1 MSVGVFLSF
10 DEVFVKGERLG
21 HDFDLCLTT
30 TAEKVA
36 INKSLLFSFLPSC
49 MFRELGINYFLLRYC
64 SQSNHICH
72 YSMSFTSLPLKA
84 IHIKLQCKN
93 LISFHRASKWP

>member
-30 TAEKVA
+30 TAEKVP
-36 INKSLLFSFLPSC
+36 INKSLLFYFLPHVC
-49 MFRELGINYFLLRYC
+49 LEN
-64 SQSNHICH
+64 
-72 YSMSFTSLPLKA
+72 
-84 IHIKLQCKN
+84 
-93 LISFHRASKWP
+93 